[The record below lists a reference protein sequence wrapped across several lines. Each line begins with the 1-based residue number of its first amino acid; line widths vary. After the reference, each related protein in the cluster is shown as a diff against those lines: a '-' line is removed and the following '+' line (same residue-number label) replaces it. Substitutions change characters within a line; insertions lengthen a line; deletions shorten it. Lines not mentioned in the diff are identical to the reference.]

1 MSPFDAP
8 LDLADVAFDAFEPAS
23 SPRAPWAPL
32 CVPDG
37 PRVTAA
43 WLAANLSHP
52 DLRVLDVRGR
62 AAPAGVRGARRVGLL
77 DDYRA
82 GHVPG
87 ARFLDWS
94 RCLIPAVLARATDP
108 TPEDLLRE
116 RLAQLGV
123 GPAHAVVL
131 YDDTFGL
138 YAARGRFV
146 LEGLGFAHVRVLDGG
161 WNLWRA
167 EGRAVSHAPPEVTP
181 VPGVRAPRG
190 VEGVATHDDVAHALA
205 RGWVIDARLPAA
217 FEGRAPDG
225 GRPGHIPGA
234 VSLPY
239 HRVCGGDF
247 GRLSSPAEI
256 RQALRQ
262 AALNPARAPV
272 DVVVYCATGAA
283 AAAVR
288 EALARVGIPQAR
300 VYEDGI
306 VGWSR
311 DPTRPVVTGT
321 Y

>member
-8 LDLADVAFDAFEPAS
+8 LDLADAAFDAFDAPAWPREAGS
-23 SPRAPWAPL
+23 SLRL
-32 CVPDG
+32 PDG
-37 PRVTAA
+37 PRVTSA
-43 WLAANLSHP
+43 WLAEHLTHA

-62 AAPAGVRGARRVGLL
+62 ASVGVKGARRVGL
-77 DDYRA
+77 DADYRA
-82 GHVPG
+82 GHIPG

-94 RCLIPAVLARATDP
+94 RCLIPAVLARTDAP

-116 RLAQLGV
+116 RLAKLGV

-138 YAARGRFV
+138 FAARGRFV
-146 LEGLGFAHVRVLDGG
+146 LEGLGFADVRVLDGG
-161 WNLWRA
+161 WSAWRA
-167 EGRAVSHAPPEVTP
+167 EGRAVSHTPPEVTP
-181 VPGVRAPRG
+181 VPAVRTPRRADA
-190 VEGVATHDDVAHALA
+190 VATDDDVSRALA

-217 FEGRAPDG
+217 YEGRVPDE

-234 VSLPY
+234 VSVPY

-247 GRLSSPAEI
+247 GRASSPAEI

-262 AALNPARAPV
+262 ATLNPARVPD

-288 EALARVGIPQAR
+288 EALSRVGINHAR

-306 VGWSR
+306 AGWSR
-311 DPTRPVVTGT
+311 DRTRPVVTGA

>member
-8 LDLADVAFDAFEPAS
+8 LDVADVVYDAFDAPPRDAS
-23 SPRAPWAPL
+23 APL
-32 CVPDG
+32 RLPDG

-43 WLAANLSHP
+43 WLAENLSHP

-62 AAPAGVRGARRVGLL
+62 AAPVGIRGTRRVALF

-94 RCLIPAVLARATDP
+94 RCLIPAVLARADAP

-116 RLAQLGV
+116 RLAKLGV
-123 GPAHAVVL
+123 GPTHAVVL

-138 YAARGRFV
+138 YASRGRFV
-146 LEGLGFAHVRVLDGG
+146 LEGLGFSNVRVLDGG

-167 EGRAVSHAPPEVTP
+167 EGRAVSLTAPEITP
-181 VPGVRAPRG
+181 VPAVRTPRSAAG
-190 VEGVATHDDVAHALA
+190 LATHDDVARALA

-217 FEGRAPDG
+217 YEGRVPEG
-225 GRPGHIPGA
+225 GRPGHVPGA
-234 VSLPY
+234 VNVPY

-247 GRLSSPAEI
+247 GRFSSPGEI
-256 RQALRQ
+256 RRALVR
-262 AALNPARAPV
+262 AELNPVRVPD
-272 DVVVYCATGAA
+272 DVVVYCSTSTA
-283 AAAVR
+283 AAAVQV
-288 EALARVGIPQAR
+288 ALSLVGIPQAR
-300 VYEDGI
+300 IYEDGI

-311 DPTRPVVTGT
+311 DPTRPVSTGT

>member
-1 MSPFDAP
+1 
-8 LDLADVAFDAFEPAS
+8 V
-23 SPRAPWAPL
+23 
-32 CVPDG
+32 
-37 PRVTAA
+37 
-43 WLAANLSHP
+43 
-52 DLRVLDVRGR
+52 
-62 AAPAGVRGARRVGLL
+62 
-77 DDYRA
+77 
-82 GHVPG
+82 
-87 ARFLDWS
+87 
-94 RCLIPAVLARATDP
+94 LIPAVLARATDP

-217 FEGRAPDG
+217 LRGARARRG
-225 GRPGHIPGA
+225 APGA
-234 VSLPY
+234 HPRRREPPVPPA
-239 HRVCGGDF
+239 CAAETF

-306 VGWSR
+306 VGLEPRPHPPGGHRDILTARPSR
-311 DPTRPVVTGT
+311 AAFGRLSPPQTRASTRSPGLVDANARNASRERASHRA
-321 Y
+321 